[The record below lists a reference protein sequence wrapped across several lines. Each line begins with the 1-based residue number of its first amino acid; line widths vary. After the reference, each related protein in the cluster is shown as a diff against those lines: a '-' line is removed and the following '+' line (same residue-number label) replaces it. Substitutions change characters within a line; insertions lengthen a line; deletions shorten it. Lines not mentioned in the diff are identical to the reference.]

1 MGAACSRGKVLATRK
16 DITMRKQAIALV
28 AAGLL
33 ILPASATVAQELPRE
48 GKFSITYTG
57 VNPNPV
63 KPVPFGKDREAIVG
77 VSLMTAVNDA
87 GSGLL
92 HNMAG
97 RCILL
102 TVIDRAA
109 KTQDLH
115 GYCSYTDRS
124 GDQVF
129 EEVTTPV
136 PTGLGQ
142 PARYVG
148 RWTGGTGKY
157 AGLSGEF
164 EVTNSGNI
172 APEGLFQAAGK
183 KTGSYRLD
191 K

>member
-1 MGAACSRGKVLATRK
+1 MKALSISIVAAT
-16 DITMRKQAIALV
+16 IAL
-28 AAGLL
+28 A
-33 ILPASATVAQELPRE
+33 PATACLAQDLPRE
-48 GKFSITYTG
+48 GHFSITYTG
-57 VNPNPV
+57 VNPSPV

-92 HNMAG
+92 NNMAG

-109 KTQDLH
+109 KTQDVH
-115 GYCSYTDRS
+115 GYCSYADRA

-129 EEVTTPV
+129 EEVSTPT

-142 PARYVG
+142 PARFAG
-148 RWTGGTGKY
+148 KWTGGTGKY
-157 AGLSGEF
+157 AGLTGEF
-164 EVTNSGNI
+164 EITNSGNV
-172 APEGLFQAAGK
+172 APEGLYQAAGK

>member
-1 MGAACSRGKVLATRK
+1 MLHRTAIIAAS
-16 DITMRKQAIALV
+16 
-28 AAGLL
+28 LL
-33 ILPASATVAQELPRE
+33 IAPATGCLAQELPRE

-57 VNPNPV
+57 VNPSPS
-63 KPVPFGKDREAIVG
+63 KPVPFGKDREAIAG
-77 VSLMTAVNDA
+77 VSIMTAVNDA

-97 RCILL
+97 KCVLL

-109 KTQDLH
+109 KTQDVH
-115 GYCSYTDRS
+115 GYCNYADRA

-129 EEVTTPV
+129 EEVSTPA
-136 PTGLGQ
+136 PTGLGL
-142 PARYVG
+142 PARFVG
-148 RWTGGTGKY
+148 KWTGGTGKY

-183 KTGSYRLD
+183 KTGSYKLD
-191 K
+191 R

>member
-1 MGAACSRGKVLATRK
+1 
-16 DITMRKQAIALV
+16 MRKHAIALV
-28 AAGLL
+28 TASLL
-33 ILPASATVAQELPRE
+33 ILPTAATVAQELPRE
-48 GKFSITYTG
+48 GRFSITYTG
-57 VNPNPV
+57 VNANPV
-63 KPVPFGKDREAIVG
+63 KPVPFGKDREAIVS
-77 VSLMTAVNDA
+77 VSIMTAVNDA

-102 TVIDRAA
+102 TIIDRAA
-109 KTQDLH
+109 NTQDLS
-115 GYCSYTDRS
+115 GYCSYADRG

-129 EEVTTPV
+129 EEVSTPAR
-136 PTGLGQ
+136 TGLGL

-148 RWTGGTGKY
+148 KWAGGTGKY

-164 EVTNSGNI
+164 EITNSGNI

-191 K
+191 R

>member
-1 MGAACSRGKVLATRK
+1 MKQRA
-16 DITMRKQAIALV
+16 ITLI

-33 ILPASATVAQELPRE
+33 ALPAVASVAQELPRE

-97 RCILL
+97 RRILL
-102 TVIDRAA
+102 TVIDRGA
-109 KTQDLH
+109 KMQNVH
-115 GYCSYTDRS
+115 GYCSYADRG

-129 EEVTTPV
+129 EEVATPA

-142 PARYVG
+142 PARFVG
-148 RWTGGTGKY
+148 KWTGGTGKY

-164 EVTNSGNI
+164 EITNSGL
-172 APEGLFQAAGK
+172 GG
-183 KTGSYRLD
+183 
-191 K
+191 